1 LRFLDKIRRSRL
13 TEQNLISSR
22 ALCLPLQQQQQP
34 RILELQ
40 LGRIL
45 DLQLRILDQ
54 VGDNRRS
61 EDESGC
67 RFLSLIEAVEGGGGV
82 AVLGFVLGIEEN
94 K

>member
-1 LRFLDKIRRSRL
+1 MRSVFPCHHHHHHQPRILD
-13 TEQNLISSR
+13 
-22 ALCLPLQQQQQP
+22 PQQM

-45 DLQLRILDQ
+45 DQ
-54 VGDNRRS
+54 VDDNRRS

-82 AVLGFVLGIEEN
+82 VVLGFVFGIEEN